1 MMITSKKS
9 AQAVKECAQGVR
21 VATYSDKS
29 FCVFGDTYPLRKM
42 LKAAKLCYIHG
53 LKCGP
58 GWIGSNKRKE
68 AVLQLLGVQL
78 ENLTESELFAIGER
92 RASNRKPTNN
102 YNSTRRV

>member
-1 MMITSKKS
+1 MMITTKSKS
-9 AQAVKECAQGVR
+9 EQAVNAGAQGVR

-42 LKAAKLCYIHG
+42 LKAAKLCYIPG

-58 GWIGSNKRKE
+58 GWIGSNKHKE

-78 ENLTESELFAIGER
+78 ETLTEAELIAIGEQR
-92 RASNRKPTNN
+92 RAESEKQKAD
-102 YNSTRRV
+102 

>member
-1 MMITSKKS
+1 MMITTKS
-9 AQAVKECAQGVR
+9 NSPKAGKTGAQGVR
-21 VATYSDKS
+21 VATYTEKS

-42 LKAAKLCYIHG
+42 LKAAKLCYIPG

-78 ENLTESELFAIGER
+78 ENMTEAELIAIGEQR
-92 RASNRKPTNN
+92 RAESEQRKAD
-102 YNSTRRV
+102 

>member
-1 MMITSKKS
+1 MMTTNKSKS
-9 AQAVKECAQGVR
+9 AQAVNACAQCVR

-42 LKAAKLCYIHG
+42 LKAAKLCYIPG

-68 AVLQLLGVQL
+68 AVLQLLGVQI
-78 ENLTESELFAIGER
+78 ENLTDADLIAIGEQR
-92 RASNRKPTNN
+92 RAESEQRKADQ
-102 YNSTRRV
+102 